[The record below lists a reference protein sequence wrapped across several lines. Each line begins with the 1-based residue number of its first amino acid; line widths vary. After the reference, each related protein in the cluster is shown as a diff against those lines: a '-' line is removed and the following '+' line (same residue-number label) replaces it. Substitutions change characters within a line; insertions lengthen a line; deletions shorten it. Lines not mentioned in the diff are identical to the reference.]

1 MSKIQVSL
9 IEDIPEIED
18 ESNEPDESHEP
29 DEAAGPIE
37 PPAIKPKRIRKKT
50 EPKPEP
56 PPEPPPPPPT
66 PPTQTKPPKNVKLT
80 TCQNCGKELLEKTFK
95 YYHQLKCKSKELV
108 SQQPL
113 MKQADTK
120 PESITVDFGFQRRA
134 VKQDRFSTLMKRA
147 F

>member
-29 DEAAGPIE
+29 DEAEPPIE
-37 PPAIKPKRIRKKT
+37 TPTMKPKRIRKKQ

-56 PPEPPPPPPT
+56 PSEPPPPPPT
-66 PPTQTKPPKNVKLT
+66 QTKPLKNVKLT
-80 TCQNCGKELLEKTFK
+80 TCQNCGKELLEKTYK
-95 YYHQLKCKSKELV
+95 YYHQLKCKSKEPV
-108 SQQPL
+108 SQPPL
-113 MKQADTK
+113 KQTETK

-134 VKQDRFSTLMKRA
+134 IKQDRFSTLMARA

>member
-29 DEAAGPIE
+29 DEAAVPIE
-37 PPAIKPKRIRKKT
+37 PPAIKPKRIRKKQ

-56 PPEPPPPPPT
+56 PLEPPPP

-120 PESITVDFGFQRRA
+120 PESIIVDFGFQRRA

>member
-9 IEDIPEIED
+9 IEDIHEIED
-18 ESNEPDESHEP
+18 ESNEPDEA
-29 DEAAGPIE
+29 EAPIE
-37 PPAIKPKRIRKKT
+37 SEPPIETPTMKPKRIRKKQ

-56 PPEPPPPPPT
+56 PSEPPPP
-66 PPTQTKPPKNVKLT
+66 PPTQTKPPKSVKLT

-95 YYHQLKCKSKELV
+95 YYHQLKCKSKEPV
-108 SQQPL
+108 SQPPL
-113 MKQADTK
+113 IKQAETK

-134 VKQDRFSTLMKRA
+134 VKQDKFSTLMARA

>member
-56 PPEPPPPPPT
+56 PLEPPPP

-80 TCQNCGKELLEKTFK
+80 TCQNCGKELLENTFK

-108 SQQPL
+108 SQQPM
-113 MKQADTK
+113 MKQAETK
-120 PESITVDFGFQRRA
+120 PESITVDFGFQRRV

>member
-37 PPAIKPKRIRKKT
+37 TPAIKPKRIRKKQ

-56 PPEPPPPPPT
+56 PLEPPPP

-80 TCQNCGKELLEKTFK
+80 MCQNCGKELLEKTYK

-108 SQQPL
+108 SSAAVV
-113 MKQADTK
+113 KQAETK
-120 PESITVDFGFQRRA
+120 PESIIVDFGFQRRA

>member
-37 PPAIKPKRIRKKT
+37 PPAIKPKRIRKKP

-108 SQQPL
+108 SSAAVV
-113 MKQADTK
+113 KQAETK
-120 PESITVDFGFQRRA
+120 PESITVDFGFQRRV

>member
-9 IEDIPEIED
+9 IEDIPEKED
-18 ESNEPDESHEP
+18 ESNEPDEAET
-29 DEAAGPIE
+29 PIE
-37 PPAIKPKRIRKKT
+37 TPAIKPKRIRKKT

-95 YYHQLKCKSKELV
+95 YYHQIKCKSKELV

-113 MKQADTK
+113 MKQAETK
-120 PESITVDFGFQRRA
+120 PENIIVDFGFQRRV